1 MYAYDHNVTAR
12 RQAAAFGAVL
22 RIPDAQS
29 AAAAAQAPA
38 APHAGQLARLGALLG
53 TVAGATARGD
63 DVAPA
68 LLELSAAAHGW
79 IDELQQREAAA

>member
-22 RIPDAQS
+22 RIPDAQQ
-29 AAAAAQAPA
+29 AAAAACPPA
-38 APHAGQLARLGALLG
+38 APSAGHLARLGALLG
-53 TVAGATARGD
+53 AVCAATARGG

-68 LLELSAAAHGW
+68 LLQLSAEAHGW
-79 IDELQQREAAA
+79 IDELQQAEAAA